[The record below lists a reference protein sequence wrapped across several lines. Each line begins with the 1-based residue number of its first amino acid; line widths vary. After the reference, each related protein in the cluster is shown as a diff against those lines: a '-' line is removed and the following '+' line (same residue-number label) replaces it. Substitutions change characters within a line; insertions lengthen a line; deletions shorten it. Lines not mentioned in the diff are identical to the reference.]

1 MKACRSSAIA
11 MARRASILSK
21 GGLRLTAT
29 VTPTLS
35 GTVSQIACGAWLWMS
50 FSKGTVISCGKVM
63 SNLPAIKP
71 STAVERFG
79 MIVYSMP
86 SR

>member
-11 MARRASILSK
+11 TARRASISSK

-35 GTVSQIACGAWLWMS
+35 GTVSQTACGAWLRMS
-50 FSKGTVISCGKVM
+50 FNSGTVISCGKVM
-63 SNLPAIKP
+63 SNLPATKP
-71 STAVERFG
+71 RTAVERFG
-79 MIVYSMP
+79 TIVYSIA